1 MSKNIEDL
9 QSKLPEFYA
18 KDKTRELQHTQL
30 SGKVENLQV
39 WANDMKG
46 TLDKAVNAM
55 KYMRGEN
62 ENTTA
67 SNRQRNTQQRTRRS
81 RVMWQCGSQN
91 NWWFPYVYVF
101 LHGIAHFEFNCS
113 WLYECEINFIPISFV
128 KSSPCHNPGAN
139 VETDGVRSQV

>member
-1 MSKNIEDL
+1 MTSKYRKGHVRTSNRIKELPSRRTLKNLQIKLSEMSKNIEDL

-81 RVMWQCGSQN
+81 RVM
-91 NWWFPYVYVF
+91 
-101 LHGIAHFEFNCS
+101 
-113 WLYECEINFIPISFV
+113 
-128 KSSPCHNPGAN
+128 
-139 VETDGVRSQV
+139 